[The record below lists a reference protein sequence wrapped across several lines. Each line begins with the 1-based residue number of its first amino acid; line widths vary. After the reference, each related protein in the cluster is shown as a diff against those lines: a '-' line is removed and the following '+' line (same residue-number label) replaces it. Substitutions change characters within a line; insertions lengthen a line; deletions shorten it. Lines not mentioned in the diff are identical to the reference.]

1 MADILELSWNVF
13 SEGFLTIM
21 YYIYS
26 YLNEVCSIR
35 KDILDKQSNTAMYPN
50 LSVPEFAYFRTIS
63 ELAARFSSSRYG
75 IGDLLV
81 IDGCVV
87 QYDCVCSIY

>member
-1 MADILELSWNVF
+1 
-13 SEGFLTIM
+13 M

-35 KDILDKQSNTAMYPN
+35 RDILDKQSNTATN
-50 LSVPEFAYFRTIS
+50 LSVWTIS
-63 ELAARFSSSRYG
+63 KLAVRFSSSRYG

-81 IDGCVV
+81 TDGCVV